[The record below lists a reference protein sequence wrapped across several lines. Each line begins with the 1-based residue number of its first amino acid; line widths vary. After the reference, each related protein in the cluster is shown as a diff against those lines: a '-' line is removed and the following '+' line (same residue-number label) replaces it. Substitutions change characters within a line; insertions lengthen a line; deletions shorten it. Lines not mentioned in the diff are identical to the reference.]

1 MWVMTIKKLLE
12 KIDQMICSYLGL
24 GQEETRPAQVQMTD
38 GRLIISN
45 TTAYKR
51 HVMKES
57 WSSFSDVSLKRVN
70 PESLEKLG
78 LAAEKAI
85 AKNLIISFEKPTI
98 K

>member
-1 MWVMTIKKLLE
+1 
-12 KIDQMICSYLGL
+12 
-24 GQEETRPAQVQMTD
+24 
-38 GRLIISN
+38 

-78 LAAEKAI
+78 LAAGKAI